1 MYMLECENRN
11 HKGRTEAVVQS
22 CSVKNALQG
31 LGEYLKESKKGE
43 G

>member
-1 MYMLECENRN
+1 MFDINAGLTKTSNN
-11 HKGRTEAVVQS
+11 
-22 CSVKNALQG
+22 NALQG